1 MNEFWTHR
9 RKVIFASAILT
20 IIGSITAVITYVQV
34 SYISHIVDLR
44 KEDTLSHAQ
53 AILILGAS
61 INANKTPSDAL
72 RDRLDTGI
80 AIYRKGMADKIL
92 LTGDDGSFHAAEI
105 AVMKQYVHDR
115 DIPDSDVL
123 VDGKGYRTYESCKNA
138 KNTFHLSNIIIVTQ
152 RFHIG
157 RALYLCNKLGVDSVG
172 IASDPTTYQKG
183 VQFWI
188 RDLLASAKAW
198 FDIAIWP
205 PESPVE
211 KPDGLI
217 EEPIEQATT
226 SSQTVTEPPIEA
238 VTSTEATT
246 STEPTAEIPT
256 QIIPV
261 ALATSTSLP
270 IQPTSVSTTQYVL
283 LAFDG
288 SYSIP
293 MWKDTRAFA
302 QTMISQGKPVHF
314 TYFISGVYLLGNAF
328 AKTYIAPHGGGPGK
342 SAIGFGGGKKDIANR
357 IEQINLAL
365 SEGHEIGGHA
375 NGHFSGSSWSAD
387 DWKSELQ
394 QFDHIIKNVGTI
406 NGLQNEPNQ
415 RQRINLPPQ
424 GITGFR
430 APDLGVSAGLYPT
443 LKELGYVYDCSKAA
457 KQDVWPSKDASG
469 IWEVPLA
476 KIKYNAATSTI
487 LSMDYNFYFKQSAA
501 KDAFKKGTPE
511 WQQAYDE
518 TLNSFQHYFDL
529 NYAGNR
535 APVQI
540 GNHFST
546 WNDGVY
552 WEAMKTLAENVCGKP
567 DVKCVTMGEA
577 VNEIS
582 QSKH

>member
-9 RKVIFASAILT
+9 RKLILLSATLT
-20 IIGSITAVITYVQV
+20 IIGSITVVIAYVQLSYV
-34 SYISHIVDLR
+34 SRIVDPR
-44 KEDTLSHAQ
+44 REETLTHAQ
-53 AILILGAS
+53 AVLVLGAS
-61 INANKTPSDAL
+61 IKADKTPSDAL

-80 AIYRKGMADKIL
+80 AIYRKGLADKIL

-105 AVMKQYVHDR
+105 AVMQEYVRNR
-115 DIPDSDVL
+115 DIPDKDIL
-123 VDGKGYRTYESCKNA
+123 IDGKGYRTYESCKNA

-172 IASDPTTYQKG
+172 VASDPTTYQKG
-183 VQFWI
+183 VQFWM

-198 FDIAIWP
+198 FDIAIWA

-211 KPDGLI
+211 KPEGLI
-217 EEPIEQATT
+217 EEPVEPAAPTVTSSPATVPPQETT
-226 SSQTVTEPPIEA
+226 STP
-238 VTSTEATT
+238 ATT
-246 STEPTAEIPT
+246 STEPTAEVPA
-256 QIIPV
+256 QVAPVIITTT
-261 ALATSTSLP
+261 ATTH
-270 IQPTSVSTTQYVL
+270 PTSVSSTQYVL

-314 TYFISGVYLLGNAF
+314 TYFISGVYLLTNA
-328 AKTYIAPHGGGPGK
+328 ASKTYNAPQAGPGK
-342 SAIGFGGGKKDIANR
+342 SAIGFGGGKKDIADR
-357 IEQINLAL
+357 IEQINLAIN
-365 SEGHEIGGHA
+365 EGHEIGSHA
-375 NGHFSGSSWSAD
+375 NGHYNGSSWSAT

-394 QFDHIIKNVGTI
+394 QFAHIVKDVGTI
-406 NGLQNEPNQ
+406 DGLQSEPDQ

-457 KQDVWPSKDASG
+457 KQNVWPSKDASG

-476 KIKYNAATSTI
+476 KIKYNGATSTI

-501 KDAFKKGTPE
+501 KDAFKKGSPE

-518 TLNSFQHYFDL
+518 TLKSFQQYFDT

-582 QSKH
+582 QSTH